1 MLARVHSAAIYG
13 VDAYPVLVEVDV
25 SRSGKFSMTIVGLPD
40 AAVRE
45 SCERVQ
51 AAIRN
56 SGFEF
61 PMERITVN
69 LAPADIRKEGPAF
82 DLPIALGIILATG
95 QAAVDDVLDTV
106 AVTGELSLDGLLRP
120 VAGVLPMAI
129 GARNDGRAAII
140 VPPGNGNEAAVVDD
154 IDVYTAE
161 SLYDCVRL
169 LENHLAA
176 TPVKLP
182 PEELDLEVAPY
193 RLDMSDVRGQDQ
205 IKRVLE
211 VAAAGGHNVLMVGP
225 PGSGKTMLARRMP
238 SIMPPLTLEEALEVT
253 KLYSVKGLL
262 RPGTALMRTRPFRH
276 PHHSVSAAGLIGG
289 GTIPQ
294 PGEVSLAHHGV
305 LFLDELPE
313 FPRYALEVLRQPLED
328 GEVTIARAQ
337 MSLTFPANFQLIAAM
352 NPCPCG
358 FATDPQREC
367 TCNPAQVQRYLKQ
380 ISGPLLDR
388 IDIHIEVPRLPSDE
402 VVSRRE
408 GESSATIRARVVA
421 ARQRQLE
428 RFAGTPF
435 VTNSDMTSRA
445 LREFCPLSDDCTA
458 LLRTAI
464 EEFALSARAHDR
476 IIKLARTIADL
487 EGAEEISVAHVAE
500 AVNYRRL
507 GVKLWG

>member
-1 MLARVHSAAIYG
+1 MLARIHSAAVYG

-25 SRSGKFSMTIVGLPD
+25 ARAGKLSMTVVGLPD

-106 AVTGELSLDGLLRP
+106 AMTGELSLDGLLRP
-120 VAGVLPMAI
+120 VSGALPVTI
-129 GARNDGRAAII
+129 GSRDAGRAAII
-140 VPPGNGNEAAVVDD
+140 VPPANGNEAAVVDD
-154 IDVYTAE
+154 IEVYTAE

-169 LENHLAA
+169 LESHLAGE
-176 TPVKLP
+176 PVTV
-182 PEELDLEVAPY
+182 PEEERNLEHVPY
-193 RLDMSDVRGQDQ
+193 AEDMADVRGQDQ
-205 IKRVLE
+205 VKRALE

-225 PGSGKTMLARRMP
+225 PGSGKTMLARRVP
-238 SIMPPLTLEEALEVT
+238 GILPPMTLEEALEVT
-253 KLYSVKGLL
+253 KLHSVKGLM
-262 RPGTALMRTRPFRH
+262 RPGDALIRTRPFRN
-276 PHHSVSAAGLIGG
+276 PHHSVSSAGLIGG

-294 PGEVSLAHHGV
+294 PGEISLAHHGV
-305 LFLDELPE
+305 LFLDEFPE

-328 GEVTIARAQ
+328 GQVTIARAQ

-358 FATDPQREC
+358 FATDPSREC
-367 TCNPAQVQRYLKQ
+367 TCSPAQIQRYAKQ

-388 IDIHIEVPRLPSDE
+388 IDIHIEVPRLAPDE
-402 VVSRRE
+402 VMQRKE
-408 GESSATIRARVVA
+408 GESSASMRRRVIA
-421 ARQRQLE
+421 ARERQQE
-428 RFAGTPF
+428 RFDGTPF
-435 VTNSDMTSRA
+435 LNNSDMTSKAVRD
-445 LREFCPLSDDCTA
+445 FCPLSDECSG
-458 LLRTAI
+458 LLKTAI
-464 EEFALSARAHDR
+464 EQFALSARAHDR
-476 IIKLARTIADL
+476 IIKVARTIADI
-487 EGAEEISVAHVAE
+487 EGEDDIGVAHIAE
-500 AVNYRRL
+500 AVQYRNMDR
-507 GVKLWG
+507 KFWG